1 MYLGVCLSP
10 VKWHLLKADLGRS
23 GLRRVEVKR
32 LVMGSV
38 WKLHVLL
45 GQLSW

>member
-10 VKWHLLKADLGRS
+10 VKWHLLKADLGRI

-32 LVMGSV
+32 LVEE
-38 WKLHVLL
+38 LHILL